1 MSLQELLPSSQQHR
15 DALLE
20 IYFSN
25 VDPMVRITHTPTL
38 LCKLPHLIQESRPI
52 VFAIYY
58 SAINS
63 LPPAICLEKFGENKD
78 DLLAQYE
85 LGVEVSLAREN
96 YLTTSSLEVL
106 QGLVLWLTCITK
118 EDEMGE

>member
-1 MSLQELLPSSQQHR
+1 
-15 DALLE
+15 
-20 IYFSN
+20 
-25 VDPMVRITHTPTL
+25 MVRITHTPTL
-38 LCKLPHLIQESRPI
+38 LRKLPHLIHDTRPI

-63 LPPAICLEKFGENKD
+63 LPPSICLETFGESKD

-85 LGVEVSLAREN
+85 LGVEISLAREN

-118 EDEMGE
+118 EDEMGRYDPRHSIPKLIYGKGKHGLYWV